1 MDESKENRSPVF
13 RFPKMM
19 QTRTSVGIEEASISR
34 DIQAHEDRKDQKKL
48 VVQVIRTLLGGKMAQ
63 NDELYDHGCNQEIG
77 IVTHIYFPNSYN
89 NFEIFEYFLA
99 GTGRTV
105 PSVRVISKRR
115 MDWTKSGFTMKLA
128 WTRRK
133 MSLYFFSS
141 FEIDSVELNS
151 PFKV

>member
-63 NDELYDHGCNQEIG
+63 NDELDDHGCNQEIG
-77 IVTHIYFPNSYN
+77 IVTHIYFP
-89 NFEIFEYFLA
+89 EYFLA

>member
-1 MDESKENRSPVF
+1 
-13 RFPKMM
+13 M
-19 QTRTSVGIEEASISR
+19 QEADACFYILIDVDVPHSCS
-34 DIQAHEDRKDQKKL
+34 AF
-48 VVQVIRTLLGGKMAQ
+48 
-63 NDELYDHGCNQEIG
+63 
-77 IVTHIYFPNSYN
+77 VTFA
-89 NFEIFEYFLA
+89 YFLS
-99 GTGRTV
+99 GTGSTV
-105 PSVRVISKRR
+105 PSVRVISKRW

>member
-1 MDESKENRSPVF
+1 ML
-13 RFPKMM
+13 
-19 QTRTSVGIEEASISR
+19 ASSIPT
-34 DIQAHEDRKDQKKL
+34 L
-48 VVQVIRTLLGGKMAQ
+48 VLVCIIFGNLKTGLLFSF
-63 NDELYDHGCNQEIG
+63 D
-77 IVTHIYFPNSYN
+77 SYN